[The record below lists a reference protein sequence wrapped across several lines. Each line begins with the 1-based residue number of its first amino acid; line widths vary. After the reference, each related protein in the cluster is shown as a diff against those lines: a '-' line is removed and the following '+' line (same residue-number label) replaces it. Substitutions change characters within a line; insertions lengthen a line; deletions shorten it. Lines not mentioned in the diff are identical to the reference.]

1 MKHCKKYLVIVLS
14 ILSWNAGAQ
23 PLTKDLRDALG
34 GSKKSRDTTKAE
46 AVTGKNYVTLLP
58 VIAYGP
64 ANGFALGASVSLSR
78 LFDGGHTNLSS
89 ALMNAQ
95 FTTKKQI
102 MVNIRTKVFLDQN
115 KWNLQGDWRFLIFTQ
130 PTYGLGLRS
139 STNTQNDFTVNDV
152 GTSKHPLAEDMNFN
166 YLRFYED
173 VSRKLG
179 QTPFYLGLG
188 IALDYHFAID
198 DLELNLSADSS
209 NRYET
214 QHYQYSTGRNFN
226 PETYVTSGIK
236 FLAIADTRDHIIN
249 TYKGYLLSLSARIN
263 PSLFKNS
270 QSSTF
275 LTYDARYFLR
285 LSRKKFRK
293 ILAFW
298 STGNFTTSG
307 NIPYLALPAIGW
319 DTYNRSGRGYV
330 QGRIRGINLLYNE
343 MEYRF
348 PVSRSGFFS
357 GVAFINATQASS
369 DSQKLFDGVAWGTGI
384 GLRMLMDKRTR
395 VNVTLDLG
403 YGMDGSWGI
412 YLYLQETF

>member
-1 MKHCKKYLVIVLS
+1 MEHCKTNLVIVFLFLFWS
-14 ILSWNAGAQ
+14 VGAQ
-23 PLTKDLRDALG
+23 TPTKDLRDALR
-34 GSKKSRDTTKAE
+34 GSKKPRDTTKVE
-46 AVTGKNYVTLLP
+46 VVTGRNYVTLLP

-64 ANGFALGASVSLSR
+64 ANGFALGAAVSLSR
-78 LFDGGHTNLSS
+78 LFDGGTTNLSS

-95 FTTKKQI
+95 FTTERQI
-102 MVNIRTKVFLDQN
+102 MLNIRTKVFLDQN

-139 STNTQNDFTVNDV
+139 SENTQNDFTVNDV
-152 GTSKHPLAEDMNFN
+152 GTSKHPLAEDMNYN

-179 QTPFYLGLG
+179 QTPFYMGLG
-188 IALDYHFAID
+188 IALDYHFKID
-198 DLELNLSADSS
+198 DLELNLSDDPNS
-209 NRYET
+209 RYET
-214 QHYQYSTGRNFN
+214 QHYQYSTGRTFSTT
-226 PETYVTSGIK
+226 TYTTSGIK
-236 FLAIADTRDHIIN
+236 FNAIADTRDHIIN

-270 QSSTF
+270 QASVV
-275 LTYDARYFLR
+275 LTYDARYYLP
-285 LSRKKFRK
+285 LSREKFRK

-298 STGNFTTSG
+298 STGNFITSG

-319 DTYNRSGRGYV
+319 DAYNRSGRGYV
-330 QGRIRGINLLYNE
+330 QGRIRGLNLLYNE
-343 MEYRF
+343 IEFRF
-348 PVSRSGFFS
+348 PISRSGFFS
-357 GVAFINATQASS
+357 GVAFINSTQASS
-369 DSQKLFDGVAWGTGI
+369 DSQKLFDGVALGTGM

-395 VNVTLDLG
+395 VNVTLDVG